1 MVRTK
6 LYLLFNFLCVVCP
19 LPLMVTAPWII
30 AVAIIAALLVAG
42 IVALILLKVFLYII
56 VR

>member
-1 MVRTK
+1 
-6 LYLLFNFLCVVCP
+6 
-19 LPLMVTAPWII
+19 MVTAPWII